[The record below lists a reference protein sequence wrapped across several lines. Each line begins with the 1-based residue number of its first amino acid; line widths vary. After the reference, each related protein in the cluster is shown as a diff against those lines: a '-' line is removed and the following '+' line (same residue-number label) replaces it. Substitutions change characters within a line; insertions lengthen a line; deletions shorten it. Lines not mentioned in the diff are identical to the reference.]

1 MITIAV
7 DAMGGDHAPRPEVE
21 GSVLAAREFN
31 VRILLVGPPNVVRGE
46 LAKHATEPSLPIEIV
61 PASEVITMNDH
72 PAQAFRRKKDS
83 SVHVSARLVRE
94 AKAHGLV
101 SAGNTGAVM
110 TVARFLLGT
119 LESVDRVALAAP
131 FPNAKGG
138 VSVLLDVG
146 ANVDSKAEHLE
157 QFAVMGEIYYRVTFG
172 NKRPRVGLLSVGEEE
187 IKGNE
192 LTRQVYT
199 RLKNSHVQFVG
210 NVEGGDLFSGA
221 VEVIVCDGFVGNIA
235 LKICEGLAVQI
246 FDVLRKSLKSSPISQ
261 FGALLSQGAFKG
273 LKKKIDYTEYGG
285 APLLGVRGVCV
296 IGHGKSNA
304 NAVKNAIRVAAGL
317 ARSGMNEKIEEE
329 LSVVAAGEG
338 SVAGDQRPATRGG
351 EWPYADGAH
360 GKRVAS
366 GETRTERASSRVG
379 RELREKR

>member
-7 DAMGGDHAPRPEVE
+7 DAMGGDNAPRPEVE
-21 GSVLAAREFN
+21 GSVLAARELG
-31 VRILLVGPPNVVRGE
+31 VRVLLIGQPNVVRAE
-46 LAKHATEPSLPIEIV
+46 LARHASPNLPIEII

-83 SVHVSARLVRE
+83 SVHVAARLVRE
-94 AKAHGLV
+94 AKADGMV

-172 NKRPRVGLLSVGEEE
+172 HKRPRVGLLSVGEEE

-192 LTRQVYT
+192 LTRQVYA

-246 FDVLRKSLKSSPISQ
+246 FDVLRKSLKSSLVSQ

-285 APLLGVRGVCV
+285 APLLGVRGICV
-296 IGHGKSNA
+296 IGHGRSNA

-317 ARSGMNEKIEEE
+317 ARAHINEKIEQE
-329 LSVVAAGEG
+329 LS
-338 SVAGDQRPATRGG
+338 AT
-351 EWPYADGAH
+351 AVLA
-360 GKRVAS
+360 
-366 GETRTERASSRVG
+366 
-379 RELREKR
+379 

>member
-1 MITIAV
+1 MITIAL

-21 GSVLAAREFN
+21 GAVLAARELG
-31 VRILLVGPPNVVRGE
+31 VRVLLVGQPNVVRAE
-46 LAKHATEPSLPIEIV
+46 LAKHAAPSLPIEII

-83 SVHVSARLVRE
+83 SVHVAARLVRE
-94 AKAHGLV
+94 AKADGIV

-146 ANVDSKAEHLE
+146 ANVDSKPEHLV
-157 QFAVMGEIYYRVTFG
+157 QFAVMGEIYYRATFG
-172 NKRPRVGLLSVGEEE
+172 NRRPRVGLLSVGEEE

-192 LTRQVYT
+192 LTREVYT
-199 RLKNSHVQFVG
+199 RLKKGAVQFVG
-210 NVEGGDLFSGA
+210 NVEGGDLFSGS
-221 VEVIVCDGFVGNIA
+221 VDVIVCDGFVGNIA

-246 FDVLRKSLKSSPISQ
+246 FGLLKKSIQSSLASQ
-261 FGALLSQGAFKG
+261 VAFLFTGGALKG
-273 LKKKIDYTEYGG
+273 LKKTIDYTEYGG

-296 IGHGKSNA
+296 IGHGRSNA
-304 NAVKNAIRVAAGL
+304 KAIKNAIRVAAGL
-317 ARSGMNEKIEEE
+317 ARARINEKIEQE
-329 LSVVAAGEG
+329 LSAAG
-338 SVAGDQRPATRGG
+338 VL
-351 EWPYADGAH
+351 
-360 GKRVAS
+360 V
-366 GETRTERASSRVG
+366 
-379 RELREKR
+379 

>member
-21 GSVLAAREFN
+21 GSVLAAREFG
-31 VRILLVGPPNVVRGE
+31 VRVLLVGQPQAVRAE
-46 LAKHATEPSLPIEIV
+46 LAKYAAPNLPIEVV

-83 SVHVSARLVRE
+83 SVHVAARLVRE
-94 AKAHGLV
+94 AKADGMV

-110 TVARFLLGT
+110 TVARILLGT

-131 FPNAKGG
+131 FPNAKAG

-146 ANVDSKAEHLE
+146 ANVDSKPEHLV
-157 QFAVMGEIYYRVTFG
+157 QFAVMGEVYHRATFG
-172 NKRPRVGLLSVGEEE
+172 SKRPRVGLLSVGEEE

-192 LTRQVYT
+192 LTREVYT
-199 RLKNSHVQFVG
+199 RLKKSPVHFVG
-210 NVEGGDLFSGA
+210 NVEGGDIFSGN
-221 VEVIVCDGFVGNIA
+221 VDVIVCDGFVGNIA

-246 FDVLRKSLKSSPISQ
+246 FGLLRKSLKESLFSQ
-261 FGALLSQGAFKG
+261 VGAMLSKSAFKG
-273 LKKKIDYTEYGG
+273 LKKTIDYTEYGG

-296 IGHGKSNA
+296 IGHGRSNA

-317 ARSGMNEKIEEE
+317 ARAQMNEKIERE
-329 LSVVAAGEG
+329 LSATAI
-338 SVAGDQRPATRGG
+338 PA
-351 EWPYADGAH
+351 
-360 GKRVAS
+360 
-366 GETRTERASSRVG
+366 
-379 RELREKR
+379 

>member
-7 DAMGGDHAPRPEVE
+7 DAMGGDNAPRPEVE
-21 GSVLAAREFN
+21 GSVLAARELG
-31 VRILLVGPPNVVRGE
+31 VRVLLVGQPAVVRAE
-46 LAKHATEPSLPIEIV
+46 LAKHVPANLPIDV
-61 PASEVITMNDH
+61 VAASEVITMEDH

-83 SVHVSARLVRE
+83 SVHVAARLVRE
-94 AKAHGLV
+94 AKAQGMV

-146 ANVDSKAEHLE
+146 ANVDSKPEHLV
-157 QFAVMGEIYYRVTFG
+157 QFAVMGDFYYRATFAHG
-172 NKRPRVGLLSVGEEE
+172 HRRPRVGLLSIGEEE

-192 LTRQVYT
+192 LTLEVHS
-199 RLKNSHVQFVG
+199 RLKKTSLHYMG
-210 NVEGGDLFSGA
+210 NVEGGDLFSGE
-221 VEVIVCDGFVGNIA
+221 VDVIVCDGFVGNIA

-246 FDVLRKSLKSSPISQ
+246 FGLLRKSLRSSLITQ
-261 FGALLSQGAFKG
+261 FAGLLSQGVFRG
-273 LKKKIDYTEYGG
+273 LKKTIDYTEYGG

-296 IGHGKSNA
+296 IGHGRSNA

-317 ARSGMNEKIEEE
+317 AKANINEKIEQG
-329 LSVVAAGEG
+329 LFAAG
-338 SVAGDQRPATRGG
+338 AGA
-351 EWPYADGAH
+351 
-360 GKRVAS
+360 
-366 GETRTERASSRVG
+366 
-379 RELREKR
+379 

>member
-21 GSVLAAREFN
+21 GSVMAARELGA
-31 VRILLVGPPNVVRGE
+31 RILLVGQPNAVRAE
-46 LAKHATEPSLPIEIV
+46 LAKHATPNLPIEIV
-61 PASEVITMNDH
+61 PASEAITMNDH

-83 SVHVSARLVRE
+83 YVHVAARLVRE
-94 AKAHGLV
+94 AKADGMF

-146 ANVDSKAEHLE
+146 ANVDSKPEHLV
-157 QFAVMGEIYYRVTFG
+157 QFAVMGEVYYRATFG

-192 LTRQVYT
+192 LTREVYT
-199 RLKNSHVQFVG
+199 RLKKSPVQFVG
-210 NVEGGDLFSGA
+210 NVEGGDLFSGN
-221 VEVIVCDGFVGNIA
+221 VDVIVSDGFVGNIA
-235 LKICEGLAVQI
+235 LKICEGLAVGL
-246 FDVLRKSLKSSPISQ
+246 FGLMKKAMLRSLRSQ
-261 FGALLSQGAFKG
+261 FGALLSQGALNG
-273 LKKKIDYTEYGG
+273 LKKSIDYTEYGG

-296 IGHGKSNA
+296 IGHGRSNA

-317 ARSGMNEKIEEE
+317 ARARMNEKIEQE
-329 LSVVAAGEG
+329 LSAAAG
-338 SVAGDQRPATRGG
+338 VA
-351 EWPYADGAH
+351 
-360 GKRVAS
+360 
-366 GETRTERASSRVG
+366 
-379 RELREKR
+379 